1 MIPVP
6 AAVPSRF
13 VLAMRDTSRRTLWFA
28 AAAIPGHLLM
38 AGSKAALLL
47 VTPSLFVLANV
58 LFPLGLAGVKTL
70 VLLADRRRPDGA
82 GSGPDDGAAVIR
94 RAYRACGL
102 VLVLMAAS
110 YGACCLALV
119 LGAVESPRYEQTVAI
134 GIAALAFAELGV
146 AAHGAVASRRGED
159 LLREIVKLSNLAG
172 ALVLI
177 VLAQT
182 ALLSMTESDADI
194 SLATG
199 LCGLLVATATA
210 GIGLVMLLRRLRPAR
225 PPTANPREKA

>member
-134 GIAALAFAELGV
+134 GIAA
-146 AAHGAVASRRGED
+146 HGAVASRRGED